1 MASITDT
8 APTSNLAGDG
18 PGPDDQERVA
28 AKQRFSRGGLGVL
41 DLTVMTLSVVVMVI
55 FVVLPLLALA
65 YGALQDRSPT
75 SGDTSWSLRAVEQV
89 YGSTQYVGQIINT
102 FEIAIWVTAFAILI
116 GTAMA
121 WAVARTDT
129 PYAGFFELMFLAP
142 MLMSPF
148 VGATAWVA
156 LAAPESGFLNAIGWL
171 LFDRPIFNIF
181 SKTGVILVMI
191 LYFTPYAYLFSIGT
205 FRGMDPSLEEAARM
219 SGASNVQT
227 MRRITIPL
235 VKPSIAAAGLLI
247 FVLASEMFSIPGLL
261 GRPAGYTNLPYSIY
275 LQIRRSPPDW
285 PVAAALGT
293 ILIWIAL
300 VGMYFY
306 RRMTKASKR
315 FVTISGKGFRPHTM
329 QIGKLKYV
337 TVAIGL
343 TYALLA
349 NILPYSALVLGSFL
363 RFMPGR
369 ALNLSHFT
377 LDNYAYVRGQH
388 FASATR
394 NTLLL
399 SVTTPT
405 FIVLLAVILSF
416 IVLRTQIRG
425 RGLIDTIA
433 TFPVAVPGIVFGIGV
448 LWAYFLNPL
457 PIYGSLLL
465 IVFAYVGR
473 YLPQGLRITSSALLQ
488 IGKDLEDSARIHGAN
503 TVQTLRRITLPLLK
517 APMMYAWILV
527 FMLVVRE
534 ISAAIVLYGP
544 GTMILS
550 VLIWDLMDYGR
561 VTTAYAVGL
570 LLTIFVLTIVIIVRK
585 VFGIDLTKRE
595 GP

>member
-1 MASITDT
+1 MASVTDI
-8 APTSNLAGDG
+8 APTSVSSSDG
-18 PGPDDQERVA
+18 PEPEERVA
-28 AKQRFSRGGLGVL
+28 AKQRFSRGGLGAL
-41 DLTVMTLSVVVMVI
+41 DLAVMGLSVVVMGI
-55 FVVLPLLALA
+55 FVLLPLFALA
-65 YGALQDRSPT
+65 FGALQDQSPT
-75 SGDTSWSLRAVEQV
+75 AGDTNWSLRAVQQV

-102 FEIAIWVTAFAILI
+102 FEIAVWVTVFALAI
-116 GTAMA
+116 GTTMA

-129 PYAGFFELMFLAP
+129 PYSGFFEIMFLAP

-156 LAAPESGFLNAIGWL
+156 LAAPESGFLNAIFWA
-171 LFDRPIFNIF
+171 LFDAPVFNVF

-219 SGASNVQT
+219 TGANNVQT
-227 MRRITIPL
+227 LRRITLPL

-247 FVLASEMFSIPGLL
+247 FVLSSEMFSIPGLL
-261 GRPAGYTNLPYSIY
+261 GRPAGYTNLPYEIY

-293 ILIWIAL
+293 VLVWVAL

-315 FVTISGKGFRPHTM
+315 FVTISGKGFRPHRM
-329 QIGKLKYV
+329 NIGKLKYA
-337 TVAIGL
+337 TLGLGL

-349 NILPYSALVLGSFL
+349 NILPYSALILGSFL
-363 RFMPGR
+363 KYMPGR
-369 ALNLSHFT
+369 DLNLTHFT
-377 LDNYAYVRGQH
+377 LDNYTYIGGRH
-388 FASATR
+388 FVQATR
-394 NTLLL
+394 NTLVL

-405 FIVLLAVILSF
+405 MIVLLAVILAF

-457 PIYGSLLL
+457 PIYGTIFL

-473 YLPQGLRITSSALLQ
+473 YLPQGLRIASSALLQ
-488 IGKDLEDSARIHGAN
+488 IHKDLEDSARIHGAN
-503 TVQTLRRITLPLLK
+503 TIQTLRRITLPLLK
-517 APMMYAWILV
+517 APMLYAWILV

-544 GTMILS
+544 GSLILS
-550 VLIWDLMDYGR
+550 VLIWDLMDFGR

-570 LLTIFVLTIVIIVRK
+570 LLTLFVLIIVLIVRRF
-585 VFGIDLTKRE
+585 FGIDLTKRDA
-595 GP
+595 P

>member
-1 MASITDT
+1 MANVTVIS
-8 APTSNLAGDG
+8 PTSVLSGDG
-18 PGPDDQERVA
+18 PEPEVRVA
-28 AKQRFSRGGLGVL
+28 AKQRFSRGGMGAL
-41 DLTVMTLSVVVMVI
+41 DLMVMGLSVVVMAI

-65 YGALQDRSPT
+65 YGALQDVSPT
-75 SGDTSWSLRAVEQV
+75 AGNTNWSLRAVQQV
-89 YGSTQYVGQIINT
+89 YGSTQYVGLIINT
-102 FEIAIWVTAFAILI
+102 FEIALWVTAFALAI
-116 GTAMA
+116 GTTMA

-129 PYAGFFELMFLAP
+129 PYSGFFEMMFLAP

-156 LAAPESGFLNAIGWL
+156 LGAPESGFLNAIFWT
-171 LFDRPIFNIF
+171 LFDGPVFNIF

-191 LYFTPYAYLFSIGT
+191 LYFTPYAYLFSIGS

-219 SGASNVQT
+219 TGATNVQT
-227 MRRITIPL
+227 MRRITLPL

-261 GRPAGYTNLPYSIY
+261 GRPAGYTNLPYQIY

-293 ILIWIAL
+293 VLVWVAL

-315 FVTISGKGFRPHTM
+315 FVTISGKGFRPHRM
-329 QIGKLKYV
+329 NIGKLKYA
-337 TVAIGL
+337 TVGLGL

-349 NILPYSALVLGSFL
+349 NILPYGALVLGSFL
-363 RFMPGR
+363 SYMPGR
-369 ALNLSHFT
+369 DLNRTHFT
-377 LDNYAYVRGQH
+377 LDNYTYIGGRH
-388 FASATR
+388 FAQATR
-394 NTLLL
+394 NTLIL

-405 FIVLLAVILSF
+405 MIVLLAVILAF

-457 PIYGSLLL
+457 PIYGTIFL

-473 YLPQGLRITSSALLQ
+473 YLPQGLRIASSALLQ
-488 IGKDLEDSARIHGAN
+488 IHKDLEDSARIHGAN
-503 TVQTLRRITLPLLK
+503 TLETLRRITLPLLK
-517 APMMYAWILV
+517 APMLYAWILV

-544 GTMILS
+544 GSLILS

-570 LLTIFVLTIVIIVRK
+570 LLTLFVLAIVVIVRK
-585 VFGIDLTKRE
+585 FFGIDLTKRDA
-595 GP
+595 P

>member
-1 MASITDT
+1 MASVTVISP
-8 APTSNLAGDG
+8 ASIMASGG
-18 PGPDDQERVA
+18 PEPEERVA
-28 AKQRFSRGGLGVL
+28 TKQRFSRGGLGAL
-41 DLTVMTLSVVVMVI
+41 DLTVMGLSVVVMSI

-65 YGALQDRSPT
+65 YGALQDNSPT
-75 SGDTSWSLRAVEQV
+75 AGNTNWSLRAVQQV
-89 YGSTQYVGQIINT
+89 YGSTQYVGKIINT
-102 FEIAIWVTAFAILI
+102 FEIALWVTAFALVI
-116 GTAMA
+116 GTMMA

-129 PYAGFFELMFLAP
+129 PYSGFFEMMFLAP

-156 LAAPESGFLNAIGWL
+156 LAAPESGFLNAIFWA
-171 LFDRPIFNIF
+171 LFDGPAFNIF

-191 LYFTPYAYLFSIGT
+191 LYFTPYAYLFSIGS

-219 SGASNVQT
+219 TGASNVQT
-227 MRRITIPL
+227 MRRITLPL

-247 FVLASEMFSIPGLL
+247 FVLSSEMFSIPGLL
-261 GRPAGYTNLPYSIY
+261 GRPAGYTNLPYEIY

-293 ILIWIAL
+293 VLIWVAL

-315 FVTISGKGFRPHTM
+315 FVTISGKGFRPHRM
-329 QIGKLKYV
+329 NIGKLKYA
-337 TVAIGL
+337 TLGLGL

-363 RFMPGR
+363 KYMPGR
-369 ALNLSHFT
+369 DLNLTHFT
-377 LDNYAYVRGQH
+377 MDNYSYIGGRH
-388 FASATR
+388 FAQATR
-394 NTLLL
+394 NTLIL
-399 SVTTPT
+399 SIATPT
-405 FIVLLAVILSF
+405 MIVLLAVILAF

-457 PIYGSLLL
+457 PIYGTIFL

-473 YLPQGLRITSSALLQ
+473 YLPQGLRIASSALLQ
-488 IGKDLEDSARIHGAN
+488 IHKDLEDSARIHGAN
-503 TVQTLRRITLPLLK
+503 TIETVRRITLPLLK
-517 APMMYAWILV
+517 APMLYAWILV

-544 GTMILS
+544 GSLILS

-570 LLTIFVLTIVIIVRK
+570 LLTLFVLIIVVIVRK
-585 VFGIDLTKRE
+585 FFGIDLTKRDA
-595 GP
+595 P